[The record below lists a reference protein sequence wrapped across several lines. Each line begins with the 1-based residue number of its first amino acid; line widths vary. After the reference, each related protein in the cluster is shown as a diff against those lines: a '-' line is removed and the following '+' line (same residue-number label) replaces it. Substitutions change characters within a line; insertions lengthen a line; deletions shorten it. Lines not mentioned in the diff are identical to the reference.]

1 MVSDKNFDV
10 MMIIIIKKAAQN
22 CAAFLMTLLDF
33 LILYFFAKLFTYAVT
48 LSF

>member
-1 MVSDKNFDV
+1 MVSDKNIDANS
-10 MMIIIIKKAAQN
+10 IKKAAQN

-33 LILYFFAKLFTYAVT
+33 VILYFFAKLFTYAVT